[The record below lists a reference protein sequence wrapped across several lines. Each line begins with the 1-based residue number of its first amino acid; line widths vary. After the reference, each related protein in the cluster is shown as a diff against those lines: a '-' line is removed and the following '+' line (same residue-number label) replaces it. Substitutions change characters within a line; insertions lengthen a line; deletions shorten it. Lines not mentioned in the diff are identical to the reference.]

1 MYLLGATRDD
11 QRQAGDNAAAQK
23 MGWLDSVR
31 DKLFNAGAKQA
42 ALEKLAQELDDK
54 TTEMR
59 NTMVQA
65 LFELNAP
72 PNQHI
77 DFGKLF
83 SQRYYEFDPPPPP
96 QEQKNPLV
104 F

>member
-1 MYLLGATRDD
+1 MVRYSFTAT
-11 QRQAGDNAAAQK
+11 QN
-23 MGWLDSVR
+23 
-31 DKLFNAGAKQA
+31 KLID
-42 ALEKLAQELDDK
+42 KLAQELDDK

-96 QEQKNPLV
+96 QEPGVEVPDAEKQLSDR
-104 F
+104 